1 MTRAWSPSRPRG
13 TRPPL
18 RAVAEFFHGSKGAD
32 QAEDHDEALA
42 LNPVVQAKLVLESEA
57 QSVRPAKFKAG
68 RGRNALKKLGLTMRR
83 LGNGERAGGDAKARK
98 LKQLDKNLAI
108 DAQQVSAT
116 VVPTREV

>member
-1 MTRAWSPSRPRG
+1 MCFR
-13 TRPPL
+13 
-18 RAVAEFFHGSKGAD
+18 
-32 QAEDHDEALA
+32 
-42 LNPVVQAKLVLESEA
+42 VLESEA